1 MKKSETM
8 QKALEEMGGEVRTT
22 GNLRALACASL
33 SALVK
38 GEISNND
45 AVAVAKSLDAVAK
58 NLAVEIAAHKLKI
71 QIAEATKTIISP
83 NHDGFSLGRLE
94 ITNNSNNQEV

>member
-8 QKALEEMGGEVRTT
+8 QRALTEMGGEVRTT

-38 GEISNND
+38 GEISNSD
-45 AVAVAKSLDAVAK
+45 AVAVSKSLDSVAK
-58 NLAVEIAAHKLKI
+58 NLAVEIAAQKLKI
-71 QIAEATKTIISP
+71 QIAEVTKAIINP
-83 NHDGFSLGRLE
+83 KLNEFSLGNLI
-94 ITNNSNNQEV
+94 ITHNPTQE